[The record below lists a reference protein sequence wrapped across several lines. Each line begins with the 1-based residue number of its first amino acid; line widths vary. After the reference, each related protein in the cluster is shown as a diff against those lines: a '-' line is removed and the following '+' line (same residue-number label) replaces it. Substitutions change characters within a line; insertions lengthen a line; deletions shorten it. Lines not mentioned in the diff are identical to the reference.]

1 MVMSK
6 KKDDIKL
13 DGLDYDEYLKMR
25 SIYLQKNY
33 KKEAEKSWGKK
44 KGNIEYMKQGV
55 SYAVLSDFNHQ

>member
-1 MVMSK
+1 MSK

>member
-1 MVMSK
+1 MSK
-6 KKDDIKL
+6 KKEEINF
-13 DGLDYDEYLKMR
+13 DGLEYEEYLKMR

>member
-1 MVMSK
+1 MSK
-6 KKDDIKL
+6 KKDDINL

-25 SIYLQKNY
+25 SIYLQKEY

-44 KGNIEYMKQGV
+44 KGNIEYVKQGV

>member
-6 KKDDIKL
+6 KKEEINF
-13 DGLDYDEYLKMR
+13 DGLDYEEYLKMR

-44 KGNIEYMKQGV
+44 KGNIEYIKQGV

>member
-1 MVMSK
+1 MSK
-6 KKDDIKL
+6 KKDDINL

-44 KGNIEYMKQGV
+44 KGNIEYVKQGV
-55 SYAVLSDFNHQ
+55 SYAVLNDFNHQ

>member
-1 MVMSK
+1 MSK

-25 SIYLQKNY
+25 SIYLQKEY

>member
-6 KKDDIKL
+6 KKEEINL
-13 DGLDYDEYLKMR
+13 DGLDYEEYLKMR
-25 SIYLQKNY
+25 SIYLQKEY

-44 KGNIEYMKQGV
+44 KGNIEYVKQGV

>member
-1 MVMSK
+1 MSK
-6 KKDDIKL
+6 KKEEINL
-13 DGLDYDEYLKMR
+13 DGLDYEEYLKMR